1 MNKKKV
7 MGIVAILII
16 AVIGCVLIAY
26 GFNVFRSPKN
36 ITITTID
43 TLSKDLFSGL
53 NQEGTIE
60 SFYDFMENTD
70 KIRMQA
76 DLDITLDE
84 KLGLGFSQ
92 IGLDMDYT
100 ENKEAQKSSVDMT
113 YALDAQ
119 NMALSMIFADNKAY
133 MMVKDAFQRYYYE
146 DQEFQSFFA
155 NVEYV
160 NYDIF
165 RELFIESLKNSLK
178 DDDFASEK
186 TTITVNGEEVKV
198 TKNSVPLDSAHTTAI
213 LEEFYKQIQNNEE
226 AMNILVDVSGET
238 KEDIIASMNDQITAE
253 KENLTDDNTTESFPT
268 LSVYIKGFNE
278 VLLTE
283 LGDEDLKF
291 QYYTYEKTREFS
303 IVQTSVVEDEL
314 DDYYY
319 DDYEYDY
326 NYDHDYDY
334 YSDYSVTTTANES
347 GTTETSTITL
357 KFVAID
363 DNTTEI
369 TVTSDGT
376 TIVSGTITG
385 SGAEKT
391 LDLNVTIQSLTFKL
405 TGTVLSEEVSAN
417 SEYHTK
423 LDLTATM
430 TLDEEY
436 TFHFLM
442 DATFS
447 IGEEVDTSVVADALP
462 MEEMTEED
470 VMALYNIPLIG
481 SLLESYTYSNATI
494 NDSSLTTDLFA

>member
-326 NYDHDYDY
+326 NYDYDYDY

-347 GTTETSTITL
+347 GTTKTSTITL
-357 KFVAID
+357 KFVATD

-430 TLDEEY
+430 K
-436 TFHFLM
+436 
-442 DATFS
+442 
-447 IGEEVDTSVVADALP
+447 IGRASCRERV
-462 MEEMTEED
+462 
-470 VMALYNIPLIG
+470 
-481 SLLESYTYSNATI
+481 
-494 NDSSLTTDLFA
+494 

>member
-7 MGIVAILII
+7 TGIIVILII
-16 AVIGCVLIAY
+16 AIIGCVLIAY

-53 NQEGTIE
+53 NQTGTPQ
-60 SFYDFMENTD
+60 SFYKFMENTD

-76 DLDITLDE
+76 NFDISLDE
-84 KLGLGFSQ
+84 KLGLGLSQ

-113 YALDAQ
+113 YTQDTESV
-119 NMALSMIFADNKAY
+119 ALSMIFADNKAY
-133 MMVKDAFQRYYYE
+133 MMFKNAFQRYYYT
-146 DQEFQSFFA
+146 DQEYQSLFA
-155 NVEYV
+155 NIEYV

-178 DDDFASEK
+178 DADFTSEK

-198 TKNSVPLDSAHTTAI
+198 TKNSVPLDNKRTTAI
-213 LEEFYKQIQNNEE
+213 LEEFFKLIQNNEE
-226 AMNILVDVSGET
+226 AMNILVDASGKT
-238 KEDIIASMNDQITAE
+238 KEDIIASMNDQIASQ
-253 KENLTDDNTTESFPT
+253 KESLTDDNTSESFPT

-283 LGDEDLKF
+283 LGDEELKF
-291 QYYTYEKTREFS
+291 QYYTYEKTRELS
-303 IVQTSVVEDEL
+303 IVQTSVAND
-314 DDYYY
+314 
-319 DDYEYDY
+319 
-326 NYDHDYDY
+326 DYDY
-334 YSDYSVTTTANES
+334 DYDYDIYNDYSVTMTAYES
-347 GTTETSTITL
+347 ETPKTSTTTL
-357 KFVAID
+357 KFVATD

-369 TVTSDGT
+369 IVTVDGT

-417 SEYHTK
+417 SEYHGK
-423 LDLTATM
+423 VDLTATM

-436 TFHFLM
+436 TLHFLM

-462 MEEMTEED
+462 IDQMTEED
-470 VMALYNIPLIG
+470 AMALYNIPLIG
-481 SLLESYTYSNATI
+481 SLLQNYAYSNATI
-494 NDSSLTTDLFA
+494 NNSNLTSDLFA

>member
-1 MNKKKV
+1 M
-7 MGIVAILII
+7 
-16 AVIGCVLIAY
+16 
-26 GFNVFRSPKN
+26 
-36 ITITTID
+36 
-43 TLSKDLFSGL
+43 
-53 NQEGTIE
+53 
-60 SFYDFMENTD
+60 
-70 KIRMQA
+70 
-76 DLDITLDE
+76 
-84 KLGLGFSQ
+84 
-92 IGLDMDYT
+92 
-100 ENKEAQKSSVDMT
+100 
-113 YALDAQ
+113 
-119 NMALSMIFADNKAY
+119 
-133 MMVKDAFQRYYYE
+133 
-146 DQEFQSFFA
+146 
-155 NVEYV
+155 
-160 NYDIF
+160 
-165 RELFIESLKNSLK
+165 FIESLKNSLK

-198 TKNSVPLDSAHTTAI
+198 TKNSVPLDNTRTTAI

-253 KENLTDDNTTESFPT
+253 KENLTDGNTTESFPT

-326 NYDHDYDY
+326 DY

-357 KFVAID
+357 KFVATD

-417 SEYHTK
+417 SEYHGK

-481 SLLESYTYSNATI
+481 SLLESYTYNNATI

>member
-1 MNKKKV
+1 
-7 MGIVAILII
+7 
-16 AVIGCVLIAY
+16 
-26 GFNVFRSPKN
+26 
-36 ITITTID
+36 
-43 TLSKDLFSGL
+43 
-53 NQEGTIE
+53 
-60 SFYDFMENTD
+60 
-70 KIRMQA
+70 
-76 DLDITLDE
+76 
-84 KLGLGFSQ
+84 
-92 IGLDMDYT
+92 
-100 ENKEAQKSSVDMT
+100 
-113 YALDAQ
+113 
-119 NMALSMIFADNKAY
+119 
-133 MMVKDAFQRYYYE
+133 
-146 DQEFQSFFA
+146 
-155 NVEYV
+155 
-160 NYDIF
+160 
-165 RELFIESLKNSLK
+165 
-178 DDDFASEK
+178 
-186 TTITVNGEEVKV
+186 
-198 TKNSVPLDSAHTTAI
+198 
-213 LEEFYKQIQNNEE
+213 
-226 AMNILVDVSGET
+226 MNILVDVSGET

-326 NYDHDYDY
+326 NYDYDYDY

-347 GTTETSTITL
+347 GTTKTSTITL
-357 KFVAID
+357 KFVATD

-481 SLLESYTYSNATI
+481 SLLESYTYNNATI

>member
-198 TKNSVPLDSAHTTAI
+198 TKNSVPLDNTRTTAI

-238 KEDIIASMNDQITAE
+238 KEDIIASMNDQITAG

-326 NYDHDYDY
+326 NYDYDYDY

-417 SEYHTK
+417 SEYHGK

-447 IGEEVDTSVVADALP
+447 IGEEVDTSVVTDALP

-470 VMALYNIPLIG
+470 VMELYNIPLIG

-494 NDSSLTTDLFA
+494 NDSSLATDLFA

>member
-326 NYDHDYDY
+326 NYDYDYDY

-357 KFVAID
+357 KFVATD

-436 TFHFLM
+436 L
-442 DATFS
+442 S
-447 IGEEVDTSVVADALP
+447 
-462 MEEMTEED
+462 
-470 VMALYNIPLIG
+470 LIH
-481 SLLESYTYSNATI
+481 I
-494 NDSSLTTDLFA
+494 

>member
-1 MNKKKV
+1 
-7 MGIVAILII
+7 
-16 AVIGCVLIAY
+16 
-26 GFNVFRSPKN
+26 
-36 ITITTID
+36 
-43 TLSKDLFSGL
+43 
-53 NQEGTIE
+53 
-60 SFYDFMENTD
+60 
-70 KIRMQA
+70 
-76 DLDITLDE
+76 
-84 KLGLGFSQ
+84 
-92 IGLDMDYT
+92 
-100 ENKEAQKSSVDMT
+100 
-113 YALDAQ
+113 
-119 NMALSMIFADNKAY
+119 
-133 MMVKDAFQRYYYE
+133 
-146 DQEFQSFFA
+146 
-155 NVEYV
+155 
-160 NYDIF
+160 
-165 RELFIESLKNSLK
+165 
-178 DDDFASEK
+178 
-186 TTITVNGEEVKV
+186 
-198 TKNSVPLDSAHTTAI
+198 
-213 LEEFYKQIQNNEE
+213 
-226 AMNILVDVSGET
+226 
-238 KEDIIASMNDQITAE
+238 MNDQITAE

-326 NYDHDYDY
+326 NYDYDYDY

-347 GTTETSTITL
+347 GTTKTSTITL
-357 KFVAID
+357 KFVATD

-481 SLLESYTYSNATI
+481 SLLESYTYNNATI

>member
-1 MNKKKV
+1 M
-7 MGIVAILII
+7 
-16 AVIGCVLIAY
+16 
-26 GFNVFRSPKN
+26 
-36 ITITTID
+36 
-43 TLSKDLFSGL
+43 
-53 NQEGTIE
+53 
-60 SFYDFMENTD
+60 
-70 KIRMQA
+70 
-76 DLDITLDE
+76 
-84 KLGLGFSQ
+84 
-92 IGLDMDYT
+92 
-100 ENKEAQKSSVDMT
+100 
-113 YALDAQ
+113 
-119 NMALSMIFADNKAY
+119 
-133 MMVKDAFQRYYYE
+133 
-146 DQEFQSFFA
+146 
-155 NVEYV
+155 
-160 NYDIF
+160 
-165 RELFIESLKNSLK
+165 FIESLKNSLK

-198 TKNSVPLDSAHTTAI
+198 TKNSVPLDNTRTTAI

-253 KENLTDDNTTESFPT
+253 KENLTDGNTTESFPT

-314 DDYYY
+314 NDYYY

-326 NYDHDYDY
+326 NYDYDYDY

-417 SEYHTK
+417 SEYHGK

>member
-1 MNKKKV
+1 MD
-7 MGIVAILII
+7 
-16 AVIGCVLIAY
+16 
-26 GFNVFRSPKN
+26 
-36 ITITTID
+36 D

-198 TKNSVPLDSAHTTAI
+198 TKNSVPLDNTRTTAI

-238 KEDIIASMNDQITAE
+238 KEDIIASMNDQITAG
-253 KENLTDDNTTESFPT
+253 KENLTNDNTTESFPT

-283 LGDEDLKF
+283 FGDDYLTF
-291 QYYTYEKTREFS
+291 QYYTY
-303 IVQTSVVEDEL
+303 
-314 DDYYY
+314 
-319 DDYEYDY
+319 
-326 NYDHDYDY
+326 
-334 YSDYSVTTTANES
+334 
-347 GTTETSTITL
+347 
-357 KFVAID
+357 
-363 DNTTEI
+363 
-369 TVTSDGT
+369 
-376 TIVSGTITG
+376 
-385 SGAEKT
+385 
-391 LDLNVTIQSLTFKL
+391 
-405 TGTVLSEEVSAN
+405 
-417 SEYHTK
+417 
-423 LDLTATM
+423 
-430 TLDEEY
+430 
-436 TFHFLM
+436 
-442 DATFS
+442 
-447 IGEEVDTSVVADALP
+447 
-462 MEEMTEED
+462 
-470 VMALYNIPLIG
+470 
-481 SLLESYTYSNATI
+481 
-494 NDSSLTTDLFA
+494 

>member
-76 DLDITLDE
+76 NLDITLDE

-198 TKNSVPLDSAHTTAI
+198 TKNSVPLDNTRTTAI

-238 KEDIIASMNDQITAE
+238 KEDIIASMNDQITAG
-253 KENLTDDNTTESFPT
+253 KENLTNDNTTESFPT

-283 LGDEDLKF
+283 LGDDDLTF

-303 IVQTSVVEDEL
+303 IIQSSEND
-314 DDYYY
+314 DDYY
-319 DDYEYDY
+319 DEYDY
-326 NYDHDYDY
+326 DYDIY
-334 YSDYSVTTTANES
+334 NDYSIMATANENN
-347 GTTETSTITL
+347 TTEPSITTL

-385 SGAEKT
+385 AGAEKM

-405 TGTVLSEEVSAN
+405 TGAIVSEEVSAN
-417 SEYHTK
+417 SEYHSK
-423 LDLTATM
+423 VDLTAKM

-447 IGEEVDTSVVADALP
+447 IGEEVDTSVVTDALP
-462 MEEMTEED
+462 TEEMTEED